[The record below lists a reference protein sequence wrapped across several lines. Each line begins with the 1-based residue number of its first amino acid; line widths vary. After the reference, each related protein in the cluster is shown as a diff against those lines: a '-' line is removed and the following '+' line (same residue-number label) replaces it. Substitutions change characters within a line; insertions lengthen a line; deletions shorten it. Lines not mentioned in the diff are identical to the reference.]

1 MQSLYRY
8 FEAKVYTIRV
18 HGPLGLGLREAR
30 HQKPLDVDIKQKDP
44 DVQLEVSSVW
54 RHTSRSAWIRTG
66 FGGSGLLVRSVAHD
80 SGPSRIEPL

>member
-18 HGPLGLGLREAR
+18 HGPLGLGFRETR

-44 DVQLEVSSVW
+44 DVQLEVQASGD
-54 RHTSRSAWIRTG
+54 TQTG
-66 FGGSGLLVRSVAHD
+66 RFGLGLVLGA
-80 SGPSRIEPL
+80 